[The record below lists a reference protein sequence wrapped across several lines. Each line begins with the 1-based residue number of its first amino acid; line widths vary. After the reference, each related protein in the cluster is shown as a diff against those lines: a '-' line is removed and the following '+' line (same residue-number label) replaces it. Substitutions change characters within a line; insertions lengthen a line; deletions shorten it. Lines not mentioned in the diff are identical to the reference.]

1 LALLTQEKLIPPAPS
16 LTKRRGA
23 KAPLF
28 LREGFG
34 VSSKVIQ
41 HYKYDLTV
49 VNSKVKRI
57 GILTGGG
64 DCPGLNAVIR
74 GVTKPALDTGMSV
87 LGILDGF
94 EGLVEG
100 RAKEL
105 KNNDVSGILTR
116 GGTILGSSNKGDP
129 FHWPIKKRGKI
140 EIVNKSKAALRNYLA
155 WNLDA
160 LIAIGG
166 DGTMH
171 ICNKLGAMGMN
182 MIGVPKTIDNDLEAT
197 DMTFGHDSAVYVVS
211 TALDR
216 LHTTASSHH
225 RVIVVEVMGRYAGW
239 IALNGGL
246 AGGAD
251 IILIPEIPFSWEKVY
266 DKILKRE
273 LMGKKFSLVCVAEG
287 AKPLDGHIIAKGHD
301 IKRYDPVQLGG
312 IGELVARKIEENTER
327 ETRVTVLGH
336 LQRGGSPTPYDR
348 ILSTKFGAF
357 AVQLAVKRKFGRMVA
372 LKGTEIRNVKI
383 EDAISKQKLV
393 KQDNQAVLVAKA
405 VGISFGE

>member
-1 LALLTQEKLIPPAPS
+1 MKTNV
-16 LTKRRGA
+16 R
-23 KAPLF
+23 
-28 LREGFG
+28 
-34 VSSKVIQ
+34 
-41 HYKYDLTV
+41 
-49 VNSKVKRI
+49 RI
-57 GILTGGG
+57 GVLTGGG

-74 GVTKPALDTGMSV
+74 GVTKPAQDFGMSV
-87 LGILDGF
+87 LGIIDGF

-105 KNNDVSGILTR
+105 KDEDVSGILAR

-129 FHWPIKKRGKI
+129 YHWPSNKDGKI
-140 EIVNKSKAALRNYLA
+140 EIVDKSQAALKNYQA

-171 ICNKLGAMGMN
+171 ICRKLGEMGMN

-197 DMTFGHDSAVYVVS
+197 DLTFGHDSAVYVVS
-211 TALDR
+211 EALDR

-251 IILIPEIPFSWEKVY
+251 IILLPEFPFSWEKIY
-266 DKILKRE
+266 DKILNRE
-273 LMGKKFSLVCVAEG
+273 LMGKKFSLVCVSEG
-287 AKPLDGHIIAKGHD
+287 AKPMDGEMVIKGKD
-301 IKRYDPVQLGG
+301 IKRHDPVQLGG
-312 IGELVARKIEENTER
+312 IGEVVAKKIEENTGR

-336 LQRGGSPTPYDR
+336 LQRGGSPTPFDR
-348 ILSTKFGAF
+348 ILSTKFGFF
-357 AVQLAVKRKFGRMVA
+357 AIELAAQKKFGRMVA
-372 LKGTEIRNVKI
+372 LKGNEIKNVKV
-383 EDAISKQKLV
+383 EDAISRQKLV
-393 KQDNQAVLVAKA
+393 KPDTQAMVAA
-405 VGISFGE
+405 EAIGISFGL

>member
-1 LALLTQEKLIPPAPS
+1 MVAST
-16 LTKRRGA
+16 
-23 KAPLF
+23 
-28 LREGFG
+28 
-34 VSSKVIQ
+34 
-41 HYKYDLTV
+41 
-49 VNSKVKRI
+49 KVKRI

-74 GVTKPALDTGMSV
+74 GVTKPAQDYGMSV
-87 LGILDGF
+87 LGIMDGF

-105 KNNDVSGILTR
+105 TNSDVSGILAR

-129 FHWPIKKRGKI
+129 FHWPELKDDGKI
-140 EIVNKSKAALRNYLA
+140 EIVDRSISALKNYQA

-171 ICNKLGAMGMN
+171 ICKKLGDLGMN

-197 DMTFGHDSAVYVVS
+197 DLTFGHDSAVYIVAE
-211 TALDR
+211 ALDR

-251 IILIPEIPFSWEKVY
+251 IILIPEMPFSWDKVY
-266 DKILKRE
+266 EKILKRE

-287 AKPLDGHIIAKGHD
+287 AKSMDGQMIVKGTD
-301 IKRYDPVQLGG
+301 IKRHDPMQLGG
-312 IGELVARKIEENTER
+312 IAELVASRIEENTQR

-336 LQRGGSPTPYDR
+336 VQRGGSPTPFDR
-348 ILSTKFGAF
+348 ILSTKFGYF
-357 AVQLAVKRKFGRMVA
+357 AIDLAARKKFGRMVA
-372 LKGTEIRNVKI
+372 LKGNEIKNVLI
-383 EDAISKQKLV
+383 EDAISHQKLV
-393 KQDNQAVLVAKA
+393 KMDNQNVIAAKA